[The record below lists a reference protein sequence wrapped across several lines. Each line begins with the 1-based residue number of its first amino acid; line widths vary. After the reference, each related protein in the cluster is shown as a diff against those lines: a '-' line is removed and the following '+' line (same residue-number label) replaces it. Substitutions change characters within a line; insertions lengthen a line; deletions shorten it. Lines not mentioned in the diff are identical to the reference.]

1 MLIIFYFIFSIVF
14 IIYEDKENLRKPQL
28 SQKVISRPVL
38 FQSYV
43 RMTNALRTHDGSM
56 TSFLYIAYTL
66 SQFVYIRSTGP
77 QLFLYIC
84 IEITYYVLWY
94 GAQGPIGKMTL
105 YGACTTQ
112 LSTCIIFVHVR
123 RILYVAFYT
132 YIMRTL
138 ILTPPFVL
146 PIVTESGDCF

>member
-56 TSFLYIAYTL
+56 TSFLYI
-66 SQFVYIRSTGP
+66 
-77 QLFLYIC
+77 
-84 IEITYYVLWY
+84 YVLWY
-94 GAQGPIGKMTL
+94 GA
-105 YGACTTQ
+105 
-112 LSTCIIFVHVR
+112 
-123 RILYVAFYT
+123 
-132 YIMRTL
+132 
-138 ILTPPFVL
+138 
-146 PIVTESGDCF
+146 